1 MSLNTTNLI
10 VIRQV
15 LNTES
20 GSKTF
25 KCDDWL
31 LKLKYKSNYQF
42 SKLCCE
48 LLILF
53 ESVYSIGK
61 YFRGSNVIHAST
73 QEYNIKPKTI

>member
-42 SKLCCE
+42 SELCCE

-61 YFRGSNVIHAST
+61 YSKGSNVIHAST
-73 QEYNIKPKTI
+73 QEYNI